1 MNDFLILITHD
12 LQMLLGRDGQLYVID
27 PLNINSPSSESLSY
41 FSQEEREE
49 NIENLREWRDTSLS
63 VLEEFNQNKGMNAI
77 FVSKEMLGDDP
88 KFEQSLLEK
97 ARKQQ
102 DLIIMSY
109 DLAKDTTQVLY
120 EPNTSYKIDRIEVMV
135 NEKQYHHRANYKLF

>member
-1 MNDFLILITHD
+1 
-12 LQMLLGRDGQLYVID
+12 MLLGRDGQLYVID

-102 DLIIMSY
+102 DLVIMSY
-109 DLAKDTTQVLY
+109 DAFCVLHAPLEQIAALALPSLSY
-120 EPNTSYKIDRIEVMV
+120 ECVQRCCLVH
-135 NEKQYHHRANYKLF
+135 Q